1 MLAMALT
8 MVMGTVQ
15 ARNEALTVP
24 VVLADYY
31 GFAYYQA
38 FKDRAFPYA
47 WSTAGV
53 DALGWGI
60 VAIPRRYSGLFL
72 VNMAGVAKTVYPVVR
87 LSDGDCPLEVRR
99 RAWTSVGTHAGTLL
113 LLKFLGKPAIAVQSW
128 APPSDGEGVRLA
140 LRF

>member
-1 MLAMALT
+1 MAAMA
-8 MVMGTVQ
+8 GSVQ
-15 ARNEALTVP
+15 ARNEAVTVP

-31 GFAYYQA
+31 GFAYTQA

-99 RAWTSVGTHAGTLL
+99 RAWVSVGTHTGTLL
-113 LLKFLGKPAIAVQSW
+113 LLKFLGKPAVAVQSW
-128 APPSDGEGVRLA
+128 APPFDGEGVRLA